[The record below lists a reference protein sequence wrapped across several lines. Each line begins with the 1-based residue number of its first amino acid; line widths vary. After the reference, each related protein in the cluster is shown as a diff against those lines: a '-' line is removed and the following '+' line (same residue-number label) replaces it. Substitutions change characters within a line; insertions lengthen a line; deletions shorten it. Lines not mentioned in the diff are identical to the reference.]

1 MRCERSPTPVRVGVN
16 TLCPRFCRR
25 SATRRQH
32 QPPCQAPCTSTKVF
46 GAPVCAGAGALPK
59 AAALAPAPALAST
72 PRRVIATSLVAVIV
86 SSLSFVCWPNP
97 TWGASV
103 RPERKTRGH
112 ASLAPLTR
120 PPDPL
125 WITGTIRR
133 RPGSVRRGPILGG
146 PANHQAR
153 FMRFPPQF
161 LDELRA
167 RLPVSEVVGRR
178 VRLKKAGREWKGLS
192 PFNKEKTPSFFVNDQ
207 KMAWFDFSSGKNGSI
222 FDFVMMTEGLTFPE
236 AVERLAAQAGI
247 PLPKISPAE
256 EARDERRKT
265 LHDIVELAAKFFEA
279 TLASRAGA
287 KGRGYLADRGLDPA
301 TQVKFR
307 LGYAPAER
315 FALKEHL
322 GKAGIATEDLIE
334 AGLLVAGDEIPVPY
348 DRFRDRIMF
357 PITDLRGRVIAFGGR
372 ALEKDAQAKY
382 LNSPETVLFHK
393 GATLYNVA
401 AARAAAHKGAALIAV
416 EGYIDVIAMVTAGFE
431 ATVAPL
437 GTALTADQ
445 LVLLWKMAD
454 EPTLC
459 FDGDAAGRRAAYRA
473 VDLALPLIKPGKSL
487 KFASLPEGH
496 DPDDLVRAGGR
507 EAINEV
513 IGAARPLAHVLW
525 MRETEAGTLDTP
537 ERRAAF
543 EARLAE
549 VTATIADDSVRKYYR
564 REFGDRLRRL
574 FEVDERPTMRDRP
587 GPGRIANSGW
597 RMASGGTAARRSQS
611 AVRPL
616 AGERYLAA
624 SAQLSASP
632 VHRGHRA
639 AIALREALILQAVI
653 NHPWLLHEHLE
664 ELAGVEFRNA
674 EAAKVKGELID
685 IFAHGGAPDGTA
697 MVAELGRRGL
707 AEASGR
713 ILKAITT
720 PSVWGVRPE
729 AAPDDVLTTWK
740 QLVALHRQWHSL
752 IKELRDA
759 EQALG
764 QDATEANYSWLQD
777 VKARLGVLDGTEAL
791 IEGFG
796 ASSGRPVRSL

>member
-1 MRCERSPTPVRVGVN
+1 
-16 TLCPRFCRR
+16 
-25 SATRRQH
+25 
-32 QPPCQAPCTSTKVF
+32 
-46 GAPVCAGAGALPK
+46 
-59 AAALAPAPALAST
+59 
-72 PRRVIATSLVAVIV
+72 
-86 SSLSFVCWPNP
+86 
-97 TWGASV
+97 
-103 RPERKTRGH
+103 
-112 ASLAPLTR
+112 
-120 PPDPL
+120 
-125 WITGTIRR
+125 
-133 RPGSVRRGPILGG
+133 
-146 PANHQAR
+146 
-153 FMRFPPQF
+153 MRFPPQF

-287 KGRGYLADRGLDPA
+287 KARGYLADRGLDPA

-307 LGYAPAER
+307 LGYAPPER

-322 GKAGIATEDLIE
+322 GQAGIATEDMIE
-334 AGLLVAGDEIPVPY
+334 AGLLVAGDDIPVSY
-348 DRFRDRIMF
+348 DRFRDRVMF
-357 PITDLRGRVIAFGGR
+357 PISDLRGRVIAFGGR

-393 GATLYNVA
+393 GATLYNLA

-487 KFASLPEGH
+487 KFAGLPEGH

-507 EAINEV
+507 EVINEV
-513 IGAARPLAHVLW
+513 IDTARPLAHVLW
-525 MRETEAGTLDTP
+525 MRETEAGGFDTP

-564 REFGDRLRRL
+564 REFGERLRRL
-574 FEVDERPTMRDRP
+574 FEGDERPKMRQRP
-587 GPGRIANSGW
+587 GRMANSEW
-597 RMASGGTAARRSQS
+597 RMMRGGKTDRRPLSAARS
-611 AVRPL
+611 L

-624 SAQLSASP
+624 SAQLPASP

-664 ELAGVEFRNA
+664 ELAGVEFRHP

-685 IFAHGGAPDGTA
+685 IFAHGGTPDGTA
-697 MVAELGRRGL
+697 MVAELARRGL
-707 AEASGR
+707 AETSGR

-777 VKARLGVLDGTEAL
+777 VKGRLAVLDGTEAL